1 MQGLSGMFS
10 VTVGI
15 VMIILDVPLVT
26 ASVTQDAEAT
36 PNKYAAEPGEILY
49 GRQNLTAG
57 VTNESLVS
65 H

>member
-1 MQGLSGMFS
+1 MQGLSGMYS
-10 VTVGI
+10 VSVGI
-15 VMIILDVPLVT
+15 VMIISDVLSVT

-49 GRQNLTAG
+49 GRQNLTVG

>member
-1 MQGLSGMFS
+1 MQELSGISSAF
-10 VTVGI
+10 VGT
-15 VMIILDVPLVT
+15 VMITLDMLLVT

-49 GRQNLTAG
+49 GRQNLTVG